1 MKVALSHDWLTGM
14 RGGEYV
20 LEAISEMF
28 PAAELFTLI
37 SIPGKVSARL
47 EAIPTH
53 VSWLRWI
60 PGAEKKYRTLLPL
73 MPAAMASLNLD
84 GFDLIVS
91 SSHCVAKG
99 IRKRKDAVHVSYVH
113 APMRY
118 MWARFDEYFG
128 PGQAPVH
135 IRLAAHLCR
144 PFLQS
149 WDRRVSDRRR
159 VDQLVA
165 NSTYIARQI
174 HDAYQREPRVVHPFV
189 DISRFGAARRP
200 GSKYLIVGAFAPY
213 KRIDLAIEAFNRLR
227 LPLQIVGSGQ
237 DEKKL
242 RAIAGPTIEFLG
254 ALSNEEIAALYST
267 CKAFVFPGAEDFGI
281 TPLEA
286 MCAGAPVIA
295 FAEGGAMETVTE
307 RTGVFF
313 APQTVESLT
322 EAILK
327 IEQGTVV
334 IHESDCRAR
343 AAMFS
348 RGRFQKELAA
358 VVRQA
363 WTAAG
368 KDISDLESVMCAH
381 DPSQRLD
388 SRAAAQRTL
397 DGDDHRVRDDEPA

>member
-20 LEAISEMF
+20 LEAISDMF

-47 EAIPTH
+47 QAIPTH
-53 VSWLRWI
+53 ASWFRWI
-60 PGAEKKYRTLLPL
+60 PGAETKYRMLLAL
-73 MPAAMASLNLD
+73 MPAAIASLKLD
-84 GFDLIVS
+84 DFDLIVS

-99 IRKRKDAVHVSYVH
+99 VRKRKDAVHVSYVH

-128 PGQAPVH
+128 PGQAPLH
-135 IRLAAHLCR
+135 IRFAAHLCR

-149 WDRRVSDRRR
+149 WDRRVSNHRR
-159 VDQLVA
+159 VNQLVA
-165 NSTYIARQI
+165 NSAYIARQI
-174 HDAYQREPRVVHPFV
+174 HDAYKRESRVVYPFV
-189 DISRFGAARRP
+189 DLSRFGGARRP

-213 KRIDLAIEAFNRLR
+213 KRIDLAIEAFNRLK

-313 APQTVESLT
+313 PRQTVESMT

-327 IEQGTVV
+327 IEKGTVL
-334 IHESDCRAR
+334 IHESECRRR

-348 RGRFQKELAA
+348 RSRFQKELAE
-358 VVRQA
+358 VIRRA

-368 KDISDLESVMCAH
+368 KNISDLESVMRAH
-381 DPSQRLD
+381 DPSYRLD
-388 SRAAAQRTL
+388 PPAPANRTL

>member
-1 MKVALSHDWLTGM
+1 MS
-14 RGGEYV
+14 
-20 LEAISEMF
+20 
-28 PAAELFTLI
+28 
-37 SIPGKVSARL
+37 
-47 EAIPTH
+47 
-53 VSWLRWI
+53 
-60 PGAEKKYRTLLPL
+60 
-73 MPAAMASLNLD
+73 SLKLD
-84 GFDLIVS
+84 DFDLIVS

-99 IRKRKDAVHVSYVH
+99 VRKRKDAVHVSYVH

-128 PGQAPVH
+128 PGQAPLHV
-135 IRLAAHLCR
+135 RLAAQLCR

-149 WDRRVSDRRR
+149 WDRRVSIHRR

-165 NSTYIARQI
+165 NSMYIARQI
-174 HDAYQREPRVVHPFV
+174 DTAYKREPRVVYPFV
-189 DISRFGAARRP
+189 DISRFAAARRP

-213 KRIDLAIEAFNRLR
+213 KRIDLAIEAFNRLK

-254 ALSNEEIAALYST
+254 ALSNEEIAALYSS

-286 MCAGAPVIA
+286 MSAGAPVIA

-313 APQTVESLT
+313 SPQTVESMM

-327 IEQGTVV
+327 IQNGTVL

-343 AAMFS
+343 AAVFS
-348 RGRFQKELAA
+348 RDRFQRELAA
-358 VVRQA
+358 VIRQT

-368 KDISDLESVMCAH
+368 KNITDLESAM
-381 DPSQRLD
+381 RRGL
-388 SRAAAQRTL
+388 
-397 DGDDHRVRDDEPA
+397 

>member
-1 MKVALSHDWLTGM
+1 VGYATRVLRYFSRMKVALSHDWLTGM

-20 LEAISEMF
+20 LEAISDMF

-37 SIPGKVSARL
+37 SIPGKASARL

-53 VSWLRWI
+53 VSWLQSI
-60 PGAEKKYRTLLPL
+60 PGAEQKYRTLLPL
-73 MPAAMASLNLD
+73 MPAAIASLSLD
-84 GFDLIVS
+84 DFDLIVS

-99 IRKRKDAVHVSYVH
+99 VRKRNDAVHVSYVH

-128 PGQAPVH
+128 PGQAPFHV
-135 IRLAAHLCR
+135 RLAARLCR
-144 PFLQS
+144 PFLQR
-149 WDRRVSDRRR
+149 WDRRVSDDRR
-159 VDQLVA
+159 VDRLVA

-174 HDAYQREPRVVHPFV
+174 QDAYQRDARVVYPFV
-189 DISRFGAARRP
+189 DVSRFGAARRP

-213 KRIDLAIEAFNRLR
+213 KRVDLAIESFNRLE

-254 ALSNEEIAALYST
+254 ARSNEEIAALYST

-286 MCAGAPVIA
+286 MSAGAPVIA

-313 APQTVESLT
+313 SPQSVDSMM
-322 EAILK
+322 EAVLK
-327 IEQGTVV
+327 IERGTVL
-334 IHESDCRAR
+334 IHESDCRER

-348 RGRFQKELAA
+348 RGRFQEELAA
-358 VVRQA
+358 VIRQA

-368 KDISDLESVMCAH
+368 KNMSDLEGVMC
-381 DPSQRLD
+381 QRL
-388 SRAAAQRTL
+388 
-397 DGDDHRVRDDEPA
+397 

>member
-20 LEAISEMF
+20 LEAISDMF
-28 PAAELFTLI
+28 PAAELFTLV
-37 SIPGKVSARL
+37 SIPDKVSARL
-47 EAIPTH
+47 RAIRTH
-53 VSWLRWI
+53 VSWLQRI

-73 MPAAMASLNLD
+73 MPAAIASLKLD
-84 GFDLIVS
+84 DFDLIVS

-99 IRKRKDAVHVSYVH
+99 VRKRSDAVHVSYVH

-128 PGQAPVH
+128 PGHAPPH

-144 PFLQS
+144 PFLQR
-149 WDRRVSDRRR
+149 WDRRVSNRRR

-174 HDAYQREPRVVHPFV
+174 QDAYERDPRVVYPFV

-200 GSKYLIVGAFAPY
+200 GSKYLIVSAFAPY
-213 KRIDLAIEAFNRLR
+213 KRVDLAIEAFNRLQ

-254 ALSNEEIAALYST
+254 TRSNQEIADLYST

-295 FAEGGAMETVTE
+295 FAEGGALETVTE

-313 APQTVESLT
+313 SPQRVESMI

-327 IEQGTVV
+327 IENGTVM

-343 AAMFS
+343 AAVFS
-348 RGRFQKELAA
+348 RGRFQKELGA
-358 VVRQA
+358 VIRQT

-368 KDISDLESVMCAH
+368 KSMSDLETVMH
-381 DPSQRLD
+381 VD
-388 SRAAAQRTL
+388 SS
-397 DGDDHRVRDDEPA
+397 GCEPTGHSP

>member
-37 SIPGKVSARL
+37 SIPGNVSARL
-47 EAIPTH
+47 KAIPTH
-53 VSWLRWI
+53 VSWLQRI
-60 PGAEKKYRTLLPL
+60 PGAETKYRTLLPL
-73 MPAAMASLNLD
+73 MPAAIASLKLD
-84 GFDLIVS
+84 DFDLIVS

-99 IRKRKDAVHVSYVH
+99 VRKRNGAVHVSYVH

-128 PGQAPVH
+128 PSHVPSH
-135 IRLAAHLCR
+135 IRLAAQLCR
-144 PFLQS
+144 PFLQR
-149 WDRRVSDRRR
+149 WDRRVSNCRR

-165 NSTYIARQI
+165 NSRYIARQI
-174 HDAYQREPRVVHPFV
+174 HDAYERDPRVVYPFV
-189 DISRFGAARRP
+189 DLARFGAARRP
-200 GSKYLIVGAFAPY
+200 GSKYLIVSAFAPY
-213 KRIDLAIEAFNRLR
+213 KRVDLAIEAFNRLK

-254 ALSNEEIAALYST
+254 TRSNEEIAKLYST

-295 FAEGGAMETVTE
+295 FAEGGATETLTE

-313 APQTVESLT
+313 SPQTVESMI

-327 IEQGTVV
+327 IENGTVL
-334 IHESDCRAR
+334 IQESDCRER
-343 AAMFS
+343 AAVFS
-348 RGRFQKELAA
+348 RGRFQSELAE
-358 VVRQA
+358 VIVQA

-368 KDISDLESVMCAH
+368 KDMSDLESVM
-381 DPSQRLD
+381 R
-388 SRAAAQRTL
+388 R
-397 DGDDHRVRDDEPA
+397 G

>member
-1 MKVALSHDWLTGM
+1 MREGDVVRVALSHDWLTGM

-28 PAAELFTLI
+28 PGAELFTLI
-37 SIPGKVSARL
+37 SIPGKVSVTL

-53 VSWLRWI
+53 VSWFRRI
-60 PGAEKKYRTLLPL
+60 PGAETKYRTLLPL
-73 MPAAMASLNLD
+73 MPAAVASLELD
-84 GFDLIVS
+84 DFDLIVS

-99 IRKRKDAVHVSYVH
+99 VQKRKDAVHVSYVH

-128 PGQAPVH
+128 PGQAPLHVR
-135 IRLAAHLCR
+135 IAAHLFR

-149 WDRRVSDRRR
+149 WDRRVSNQRR

-174 HDAYQREPRVVHPFV
+174 HAAYEREARVVYPFV

-213 KRIDLAIEAFNRLR
+213 KRIDLAIEAFNRLE

-242 RAIAGPTIEFLG
+242 RGIAGPTIEFLG
-254 ALSNEEIAALYST
+254 ARSNEEIAALYST

-295 FAEGGAMETVTE
+295 FAEGGATETVTE

-313 APQTVESLT
+313 SPQTVESMMD
-322 EAILK
+322 AILK
-327 IEQGTVV
+327 IEQGTVS

-348 RGRFQKELAA
+348 RDRFQKELAA
-358 VVRQA
+358 VIRQA

-368 KDISDLESVMCAH
+368 KNVSDLDSVM
-381 DPSQRLD
+381 
-388 SRAAAQRTL
+388 
-397 DGDDHRVRDDEPA
+397 HRGR

>member
-1 MKVALSHDWLTGM
+1 MAGSDVASGPVSFEHEDFRDGDVMKVALSHDWLTGM

-37 SIPGKVSARL
+37 AIPGKVSPRL
-47 EAIPTH
+47 KAIPTH

-60 PGAEKKYRTLLPL
+60 PGAETKYRTLLPL
-73 MPAAMASLNLD
+73 MPAAVASLKLD
-84 GFDLIVS
+84 DFDLVVS

-99 IRKRKDAVHVSYVH
+99 VRKRKDAVHVSYVH

-128 PGQAPVH
+128 PGQAPFH

-144 PFLQS
+144 PLLQS
-149 WDRRVSDRRR
+149 WDRRVSNHQR

-165 NSTYIARQI
+165 NSAYIARQI
-174 HDAYQREPRVVHPFV
+174 HEAYKREPRVVHPFV
-189 DISRFGAARRP
+189 DAARFGAARRP

-213 KRIDLAIEAFNRLR
+213 KRVDLAIEAFNRLE

-237 DEKKL
+237 DEKRL
-242 RAIAGPTIEFLG
+242 RALAGPTIEFLG

-313 APQTVESLT
+313 SRQTVESMM
-322 EAILK
+322 EAVLK
-327 IEQGTVV
+327 IENGSVV
-334 IHESDCRAR
+334 IHESDGRGR
-343 AAMFS
+343 AAVFS
-348 RGRFQKELAA
+348 RDRFQKELAA
-358 VVRQA
+358 VIRQT

-368 KDISDLESVMCAH
+368 KNPSDLETVMR
-381 DPSQRLD
+381 PGL
-388 SRAAAQRTL
+388 
-397 DGDDHRVRDDEPA
+397 

>member
-28 PAAELFTLI
+28 PVAELFTLI

-53 VSWLRWI
+53 VSWLQSI
-60 PGAEKKYRTLLPL
+60 PGAEKKYRALLPL
-73 MPAAMASLNLD
+73 MPAAIASLNLND
-84 GFDLIVS
+84 FDLIVS

-99 IRKRKDAVHVSYVH
+99 VRKRHDAVHVSYVH

-118 MWARFDEYFG
+118 VWARFDDYFG
-128 PGQAPVH
+128 PNRAPGY
-135 IRLAAHLCR
+135 IRFAAHLFR
-144 PFLQS
+144 PFLQR
-149 WDRRVSDRRR
+149 WDRRVSDQRR
-159 VDQLVA
+159 VDRLMA
-165 NSTYIARQI
+165 NSEYIARQI
-174 HDAYQREPRVVHPFV
+174 QDAYEREACVVYPFV
-189 DISRFGAARRP
+189 DTSRFGAPRRP

-213 KRIDLAIEAFNRLR
+213 KRVDLAIEAFNRLG

-242 RAIAGPTIEFLG
+242 RASAGPTIEFLG
-254 ALSNEEIAALYST
+254 ARSNEEIAELYST

-313 APQTVESLT
+313 SPQTVESMM
-322 EAILK
+322 EAVLK
-327 IEQGTVV
+327 IERGTVL
-334 IHESDCRAR
+334 IHESDCRER

-348 RGRFQKELAA
+348 RRRFQGELSA
-358 VVRQA
+358 VIRQA

-368 KDISDLESVMCAH
+368 KNISDLESVM
-381 DPSQRLD
+381 RK
-388 SRAAAQRTL
+388 
-397 DGDDHRVRDDEPA
+397 GDA

>member
-28 PAAELFTLI
+28 PTAELFTLI

-60 PGAEKKYRTLLPL
+60 PGAEQKYRTLLPL
-73 MPAAMASLNLD
+73 MPAAVASLNLD
-84 GFDLIVS
+84 EFDLVIS

-99 IRKRKDAVHVSYVH
+99 VRKRKDAVHVSYVH

-128 PGQAPVH
+128 HGQAPFH
-135 IRLAAHLCR
+135 IRLAARLCR
-144 PFLQS
+144 PFLRS
-149 WDRRVSDRRR
+149 WDRGVSGHRRI
-159 VDQLVA
+159 DQLVA

-174 HDAYQREPRVVHPFV
+174 HKAYKREPRVVHPFV
-189 DISRFGAARRP
+189 DISRFAAPRRP

-213 KRIDLAIEAFNRLR
+213 KRIDLAIEAFNRLE

-242 RAIAGPTIEFLG
+242 RALAGPTIEFLG

-313 APQTVESLT
+313 SRQTVESLT

-327 IEQGTVV
+327 IEKGTVS
-334 IHESDCRAR
+334 IHESDCRER
-343 AAMFS
+343 AATFS
-348 RGRFQKELAA
+348 RGRFQAELAA
-358 VVRQA
+358 VIRQA
-363 WTAAG
+363 WMAAG
-368 KDISDLESVMCAH
+368 KNISDLESVM
-381 DPSQRLD
+381 R
-388 SRAAAQRTL
+388 RGT
-397 DGDDHRVRDDEPA
+397 

>member
-20 LEAISEMF
+20 LEAIAEMF
-28 PAAELFTLI
+28 PSAELFTLI
-37 SIPGKVSARL
+37 AVPGKVSARL
-47 EAIPTH
+47 QAIPTH
-53 VSWLRWI
+53 VSWFRRI
-60 PGAEKKYRTLLPL
+60 PGAETKYRMLLAL
-73 MPAAMASLNLD
+73 MPAAVASLNVD
-84 GFDLIVS
+84 DFDLIVS

-99 IRKRKDAVHVSYVH
+99 VRKRKDAVHVSYVH

-128 PGQAPVH
+128 PGKAPFH
-135 IRLAAHLCR
+135 IRVAAHLCR
-144 PFLQS
+144 PFLQH
-149 WDRRVSDRRR
+149 WDRRVSNRRR

-174 HDAYQREPRVVHPFV
+174 HEAYTRAARVVHPFV
-189 DISRFGAARRP
+189 DISRFGATRRP

-213 KRIDLAIEAFNRLR
+213 KRIDLAIEAFNRLK

-242 RAIAGPTIEFLG
+242 RAMAGPTIEFLG

-307 RTGVFF
+307 RTGVLF
-313 APQTVESLT
+313 PLQTVESLT

-327 IEQGTVV
+327 VENGTAV
-334 IHESDCRAR
+334 IHESDCRSR

-348 RGRFQKELAA
+348 RSRFQAELAD
-358 VVRQA
+358 VIRQT

-368 KDISDLESVMCAH
+368 KNISDLESIMCAG
-381 DPSQRLD
+381 DSSYRLD
-388 SRAAAQRTL
+388 PRAPAHRAL
-397 DGDDHRVRDDEPA
+397 DGDDYRVRDDEPA

>member
-53 VSWLRWI
+53 VSWFRWI
-60 PGAEKKYRTLLPL
+60 PGAETKYRTLLPL
-73 MPAAMASLNLD
+73 MPAAIASLNVD
-84 GFDLIVS
+84 DFDLIVS

-99 IRKRKDAVHVSYVH
+99 VRKRKDAVHVSYVH

-128 PGQAPVH
+128 PGQAPFH

-149 WDRRVSDRRR
+149 WDRRVSNPRR

-165 NSTYIARQI
+165 NSTYIARQV
-174 HDAYQREPRVVHPFV
+174 HDAYKREPRVVHPFV

-213 KRIDLAIEAFNRLR
+213 KRIDLAIEAFNRLK
-227 LPLQIVGSGQ
+227 LPLQIVGTGQ

-254 ALSNEEIAALYST
+254 ALSNEEIAVLYST

-313 APQTVESLT
+313 APQTVESMT
-322 EAILK
+322 DAILK
-327 IEQGTVV
+327 IEKGTVL
-334 IHESDCRAR
+334 IRESDCRER
-343 AAMFS
+343 ATMFS
-348 RGRFQKELAA
+348 RDRFQRELAA
-358 VVRQA
+358 VIRQA

-368 KDISDLESVMCAH
+368 KNISELESIM
-381 DPSQRLD
+381 RRGL
-388 SRAAAQRTL
+388 
-397 DGDDHRVRDDEPA
+397 

>member
-20 LEAISEMF
+20 LEAISELF

-53 VSWLRWI
+53 VSWLQRV
-60 PGAEKKYRTLLPL
+60 PGAERKYRTLLPL
-73 MPAAMASLNLD
+73 MPAAIASLRLD
-84 GFDLIVS
+84 DFDLIVS

-99 IRKRKDAVHVSYVH
+99 VRKRNGAVHVSYVH

-128 PGQAPVH
+128 PGRAPSH
-135 IRLAAHLCR
+135 IRLAARLCR
-144 PFLQS
+144 PFLQR
-149 WDRRVSDRRR
+149 WDRRVSSRRR

-165 NSTYIARQI
+165 NSRYIARQV
-174 HDAYQREPRVVHPFV
+174 HDAYEREPRVVYPFV
-189 DISRFGAARRP
+189 DISRFGAPRRP

-213 KRIDLAIEAFNRLR
+213 KRVDLAIEAFNRLG

-242 RAIAGPTIEFLG
+242 RAIAGATIEFLG
-254 ALSNEEIAALYST
+254 PRSNEEIAELYST

-295 FAEGGAMETVTE
+295 FAEGGATETVTE

-313 APQTVESLT
+313 SAQTVESMV

-327 IEQGTVV
+327 IENGTAS
-334 IHESDCRAR
+334 IQESDCRER
-343 AAMFS
+343 AAVFS
-348 RGRFQKELAA
+348 RSRFQSELAA
-358 VVRQA
+358 VIREA

-368 KDISDLESVMCAH
+368 KYMSDLETAM
-381 DPSQRLD
+381 R
-388 SRAAAQRTL
+388 R
-397 DGDDHRVRDDEPA
+397 GF

>member
-47 EAIPTH
+47 DAIPTH
-53 VSWLRWI
+53 VSWFRRI
-60 PGAEKKYRTLLPL
+60 PGAEAKYRMLLAL
-73 MPAAMASLNLD
+73 MPAAMASLKLD
-84 GFDLIVS
+84 DFDLIVS

-99 IRKRKDAVHVSYVH
+99 VRKRKDAVHVSYVH

-128 PGQAPVH
+128 PRQAPFP

-144 PFLQS
+144 PFLQR
-149 WDRRVSDRRR
+149 WDRRVSNHQR
-159 VDQLVA
+159 VNRLVA
-165 NSTYIARQI
+165 NSAYIARQI
-174 HDAYQREPRVVHPFV
+174 HEAYAREADVVYPFV

-213 KRIDLAIEAFNRLR
+213 KRIDLAIEAFNRLK

-242 RAIAGPTIEFLG
+242 RGIAGPTIEFLG

-295 FAEGGAMETVTE
+295 FAEGGATETVTE

-313 APQTVESLT
+313 ASQTVESMT

-327 IEQGTVV
+327 IEKETIV

-348 RGRFQKELAA
+348 KGRFQAELAA
-358 VVRQA
+358 VIRQT

-368 KDISDLESVMCAH
+368 KNISDLESVMRRGC
-381 DPSQRLD
+381 
-388 SRAAAQRTL
+388 
-397 DGDDHRVRDDEPA
+397 